1 MYTPPTTTLYLEG
14 TTHTCNVQKKSL
26 KFFLWKYLDLKNSW
40 RNVYGSSNT
49 NAIHGISEMF
59 RHVLQK
65 IVLATLLFISDLFI
79 ALSLVL
85 DNTVAYTEF
94 FYSFFSDVFE
104 LDAEIYGHFWFSLFT
119 DQSFHFVSV
128 HGFAGKYFQRV
139 LWMIYATIRKNVK
152 K

>member
-1 MYTPPTTTLYLEG
+1 MFCIHRSSFKKTRLHEHIPQRGVQLIFKYFWGNSQHCCKVAFTKYFVQTSKVYTPPTTTLYLEG

-65 IVLATLLFISDLFI
+65 
-79 ALSLVL
+79 LSLQPFCLLVTCL
-85 DNTVAYTEF
+85 
-94 FYSFFSDVFE
+94 
-104 LDAEIYGHFWFSLFT
+104 
-119 DQSFHFVSV
+119 
-128 HGFAGKYFQRV
+128 
-139 LWMIYATIRKNVK
+139 
-152 K
+152 

>member
-1 MYTPPTTTLYLEG
+1 
-14 TTHTCNVQKKSL
+14 
-26 KFFLWKYLDLKNSW
+26 
-40 RNVYGSSNT
+40 
-49 NAIHGISEMF
+49 MF

-104 LDAEIYGHFWFSLFT
+104 LDAEIYGHF
-119 DQSFHFVSV
+119 
-128 HGFAGKYFQRV
+128 
-139 LWMIYATIRKNVK
+139 
-152 K
+152 

>member
-1 MYTPPTTTLYLEG
+1 M
-14 TTHTCNVQKKSL
+14 SL
-26 KFFLWKYLDLKNSW
+26 KIPEAQTQMQF
-40 RNVYGSSNT
+40 GNT

-65 IVLATLLFISDLFI
+65 IVPATLLFISDLLI

-104 LDAEIYGHFWFSLFT
+104 LDAEIYGHF
-119 DQSFHFVSV
+119 
-128 HGFAGKYFQRV
+128 
-139 LWMIYATIRKNVK
+139 
-152 K
+152 